1 MNGHNPERELA
12 GFVGRLVELAQR
24 KAADDPALACAAW
37 RAVQL
42 EDAPTPP
49 GGGWAFIASYGGRSV
64 VVAVEADA
72 VEADA
77 VEADAVEADAVEAD
91 GEE

>member
-1 MNGHNPERELA
+1 MNWNWCESDDNGLSERQER
-12 GFVGRLVELAQR
+12 RLVELAQR

-49 GGGWAFIASYGGRSV
+49 GGGRAFIASYGGRSV

-72 VEADA
+72 LED
-77 VEADAVEADAVEAD
+77 D

>member
-1 MNGHNPERELA
+1 MNWYESDDDGLSERQER
-12 GFVGRLVELAQR
+12 RLEELAQR

-49 GGGWAFIASYGGRSV
+49 GGGWAFIARYGGRSV
-64 VVAVEADA
+64 TVEIRADA
-72 VEADA
+72 LADY
-77 VEADAVEADAVEAD
+77 

>member
-1 MNGHNPERELA
+1 MNWYESDDDGLSERQER
-12 GFVGRLVELAQR
+12 RLVELAQR

-72 VEADA
+72 LED
-77 VEADAVEADAVEAD
+77 D